1 MRGSTLSTTS
11 LSATGPV
18 TRTLGFLMFLFGWT
32 AVLATALAFL
42 GAVWWPVDVLADWR
56 FILAVF
62 LILAAIV
69 NGFGYSRT
77 SAVVFGIAAIVNIW
91 LIAPMWLDN
100 QPAPT
105 SSDRLRVVVLDVGFA
120 PDIRLEVLEWVNL
133 VEGDIVVLANSGG
146 TWSRVI
152 EQINVP
158 YRIVNDD
165 PGLTGGTLVLAR
177 NDLAVSIE
185 ERPSGLGTVDVVIE
199 AALGEGKV
207 TILGVSV
214 ERPVGAGAAQERIDD
229 FTAINA
235 GVHRMPGPVIIVG
248 NLEASRWSHA
258 FGALADGLTNSENG
272 FGYAATYPSVDWPLV
287 GEYAGI
293 PVDHALYQGPI
304 TVTNRRVGPPLGPS
318 HRPIVVDLSPADG

>member
-11 LSATGPV
+11 LSATGPI

-32 AVLATALAFL
+32 AVLATALGFL
-42 GAVWWPVDVLADWR
+42 GTVWWPLDVLADWR

-77 SAVVFGIAAIVNIW
+77 SAVAFGIAAILNIW
-91 LIAPMWLDN
+91 LIAPMWLDG
-100 QPAPT
+100 QPAST
-105 SSDRLRVVVLDVGFA
+105 SSDRLRVVSLDVGFA
-120 PDIRLEVLEWVNL
+120 PDIRPEVLEWVNQ
-133 VEGDIVVLANSGG
+133 VEGDIVVLANSAG

-158 YRIVNDD
+158 YRVVND
-165 PGLTGGTLVLAR
+165 PGLTGGTLVLVR
-177 NDLAVSIE
+177 NDLAATIE
-185 ERPSGLGTVDVVIE
+185 EHPAGLGAVDVVIE
-199 AALGEGKV
+199 APLGEQQL

-235 GVHRMPGPVIIVG
+235 GVHRMTGPVIIVG

-258 FGALADGLTNSENG
+258 FGALADGLTNSEDG

-287 GEYAGI
+287 GAYAGI

>member
-1 MRGSTLSTTS
+1 
-11 LSATGPV
+11 
-18 TRTLGFLMFLFGWT
+18 MFLFGWT

-69 NGFGYSRT
+69 NGFGYSRA

-105 SSDRLRVVVLDVGFA
+105 SSDRLRVVTLDVGFA

-152 EQINVP
+152 EQLNVP

-185 ERPSGLGTVDVVIE
+185 ERPSGLGAVDVVIE
-199 AALGEGKV
+199 AALGEGQV

-235 GVHRMPGPVIIVG
+235 GVNRMPGPVIIVG
-248 NLEASRWSHA
+248 NLEASRWSNA
-258 FGALADGLTNSENG
+258 FGALADGLNNSENG

-304 TVTNRRVGPPLGPS
+304 TVTNRRVGPPLGTS
-318 HRPIVVDLSPADG
+318 HRPIVVDVSPADS